1 MKIAILGIFPPPIGG
16 ISIYI
21 KRFYFFLN
29 EKGISY
35 ILYNSGEYVNKEK
48 NIIHVSFKRKL
59 FELIFDRT
67 DIIHSNEIGI
77 KSRILIPLFRLFN
90 KKVILTIHG
99 YSFKNQINKLKGIK
113 KALFIFQMKLYN
125 NIIAVNPNIK
135 DLLIKNG
142 INKSKIS
149 VIPAF
154 IPPTSEETDIN
165 QLPNFFNKVRKKHKF
180 IITANAFKISFYN
193 NQDLYG
199 IDLSIELM
207 KKLVDNGH
215 KDIGFIYVIA
225 DIGDYEYYKKMQ
237 NLVKEYN
244 IENYFR
250 FYTKH
255 VAYPAMINMCD
266 LFIRPTNTDGDA
278 LSVREALTLEIP
290 AIASDV
296 CKRPEGTIL
305 FKNRDIDDLYNKT
318 KYVIDNYDE
327 FKQQIANIE
336 MEDNAEK
343 ILEVY
348 KKVLSEK

>member
-77 KSRILIPLFRLFN
+77 KSRILVPLFRLFN

-99 YSFKNQINKLKGIK
+99 YSFKNQINRLKGIK
-113 KALFIFQMKLYN
+113 KELYIFQMKLYN

-135 DLLIKNG
+135 ELLIKNG

-154 IPPTSEETDIN
+154 IPPTSKETDIN

-180 IITANAFKISFYN
+180 IITANASKISFYN

-207 KKLVDNGH
+207 KKLVDSGQ
-215 KDIGFIYVIA
+215 KDIGFIYVIP

-244 IENYFR
+244 LENCFH
-250 FYTKH
+250 FYTKPA
-255 VAYPAMINMCD
+255 AYPAVLNMCD

-278 LSVREALTLEIP
+278 FSVREALTLEIP

-296 CKRPEGTIL
+296 CRRSEGTIL
-305 FKNRDIDDLYNKT
+305 FKNRNIDDLYLKT
-318 KYVIDNYDE
+318 YQTINNYE
-327 FKQQIANIE
+327 ECKKLIENIKF
-336 MEDNAEK
+336 EDNAEK
-343 ILEVY
+343 ILKVY
-348 KKVLSEK
+348 KQVLEK